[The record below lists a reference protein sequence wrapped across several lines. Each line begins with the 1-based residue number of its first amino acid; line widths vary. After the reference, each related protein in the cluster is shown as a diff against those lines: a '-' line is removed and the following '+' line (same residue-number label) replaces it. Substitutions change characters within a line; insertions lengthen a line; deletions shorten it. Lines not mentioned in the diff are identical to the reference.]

1 MEKPHQNTKI
11 RILFVCL
18 GNICRSPAA
27 ETIFAKLA
35 SHSKLVVEVD
45 SAGISGWHKGEKA
58 DRRMLDAAQR
68 RGYQITSISRPVV
81 KSDFS
86 QFDLIVAMDN
96 ENFRDLM
103 SIASTDEEKNKIV
116 RMADF
121 LVKHHYDHIPDPY
134 YGDANEFNL
143 VIDLL
148 EDASHGL
155 ISQLKTKLSL

>member
-1 MEKPHQNTKI
+1 MEKPHQITKI
-11 RILFVCL
+11 RLLFVCL

-27 ETIFAKLA
+27 ETVFAKLA
-35 SHSKLVVEVD
+35 SHSKLGVEVD
-45 SAGISGWHKGEKA
+45 SAGISSWHKGEKA
-58 DRRMLDAAQR
+58 DRRMRDAAQR

-103 SIASTDEEKNKIV
+103 SIASTDEERNKIV

-121 LVKHHYDHIPDPY
+121 FVKYRYDHIPDPY
-134 YGDANEFNL
+134 YRDADDFNL

-148 EDASHGL
+148 EDASQGL
-155 ISQLKTKLSL
+155 IAHLKKNFSL

>member
-1 MEKPHQNTKI
+1 M
-11 RILFVCL
+11 R
-18 GNICRSPAA
+18 
-27 ETIFAKLA
+27 
-35 SHSKLVVEVD
+35 
-45 SAGISGWHKGEKA
+45 
-58 DRRMLDAAQR
+58 DAAQR

-103 SIASTDEEKNKIV
+103 SIASTDEERNKIV

-121 LVKHHYDHIPDPY
+121 FVKYRYDHIPDPY
-134 YGDANEFNL
+134 YGDADDFNL

-148 EDASHGL
+148 EDASQGL
-155 ISQLKTKLSL
+155 IAHLKKNFSL